1 MGFLTHPIQNL
12 LCALVSEYST
22 APTPAATSTSPA
34 RLAVNL
40 KIAGRGGCLP
50 ACLPLHT
57 VVVVDVVASV
67 AVVVV
72 VVGGCCSSVWSVHKT
87 TTEVYSWLGAGCH
100 GGGGGVVVMVTLEA
114 EAEVVTER
122 GWPGNFGAMRR
133 VCVFSSAA
141 AVAVEYAAAA
151 AAGKQAVFRLLFV
164 PPHIFIEWTRTEKS
178 NQVNWTAI
186 KMSRLA
192 T

>member
-1 MGFLTHPIQNL
+1 M
-12 LCALVSEYST
+12 
-22 APTPAATSTSPA
+22 
-34 RLAVNL
+34 
-40 KIAGRGGCLP
+40 
-50 ACLPLHT
+50 
-57 VVVVDVVASV
+57 
-67 AVVVV
+67 
-72 VVGGCCSSVWSVHKT
+72 WSVHKT
-87 TTEVYSWLGAGCH
+87 ATEVYSWLGAGCH
-100 GGGGGVVVMVTLEA
+100 GGGGVVVMVTLEA
-114 EAEVVTER
+114 EAEAEAER

>member
-1 MGFLTHPIQNL
+1 M
-12 LCALVSEYST
+12 
-22 APTPAATSTSPA
+22 
-34 RLAVNL
+34 
-40 KIAGRGGCLP
+40 
-50 ACLPLHT
+50 
-57 VVVVDVVASV
+57 
-67 AVVVV
+67 
-72 VVGGCCSSVWSVHKT
+72 WSVHKT

-114 EAEVVTER
+114 EAVVER

-151 AAGKQAVFRLLFV
+151 AAAGEQAVFRLLFV